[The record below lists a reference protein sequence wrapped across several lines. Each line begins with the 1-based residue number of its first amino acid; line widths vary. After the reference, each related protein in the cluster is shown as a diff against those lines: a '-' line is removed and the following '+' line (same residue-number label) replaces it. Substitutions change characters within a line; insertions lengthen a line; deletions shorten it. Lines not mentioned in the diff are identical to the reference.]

1 MIRKPLKTNLQ
12 SLIYSLHW
20 NRKVIKKLKNE
31 LALSKDND
39 EIYARKTHG
48 LNFIRLLVRRK
59 NINNKIAICKSTRT
73 CNT

>member
-31 LALSKDND
+31 LALSKNDD
-39 EIYARKTHG
+39 EIYLINGNLSECKYDRI
-48 LNFIRLLVRRK
+48 LFLREK
-59 NINNKIAICKSTRT
+59 NIEIKKNRKRKF
-73 CNT
+73 

>member
-31 LALSKDND
+31 LALSKNDD
-39 EIYARKTHG
+39 EIYLINGNLSECKYDRI
-48 LNFIRLLVRRK
+48 LFLREK
-59 NINNKIAICKSTRT
+59 NIEIKKNRIRKF
-73 CNT
+73 